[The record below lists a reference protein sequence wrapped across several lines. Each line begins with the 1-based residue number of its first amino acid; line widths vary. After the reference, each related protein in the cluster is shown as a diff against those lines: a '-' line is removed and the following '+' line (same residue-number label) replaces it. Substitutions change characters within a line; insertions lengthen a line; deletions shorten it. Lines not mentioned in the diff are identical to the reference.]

1 MFGNQTKE
9 YPMRVLRSIIL
20 AGALVTLGGPALA
33 HSPSDHN
40 MPGMASMAGM
50 HDMAATVTAVNKTTG
65 AVSVNAGGMTLNVHF
80 PPASL
85 ANVNVGDKITVHLGF
100 TKP

>member
-1 MFGNQTKE
+1 MKTI
-9 YPMRVLRSIIL
+9 YSVAL
-20 AGALVTLGGPALA
+20 AGILLATGASANDQAQGG
-33 HSPSDHN
+33 HGMN
-40 MPGMASMAGM
+40 MAGMAGMAGM
-50 HDMAATVTAVNKTTG
+50 HMMAATVTAVNKTTG

-80 PPASL
+80 PAASL

>member
-1 MFGNQTKE
+1 
-9 YPMRVLRSIIL
+9 MRLLHSAAI
-20 AGALVTLGGPALA
+20 AGALLFAAAPALA
-33 HSPSDHN
+33 HSSN
-40 MPGMASMAGM
+40 MPGMNMPGMMGM
-50 HDMAATVTAVNKTTG
+50 HDMSATVTAVNKTSG
-65 AVSVNAGGMTLNVHF
+65 AVSVDAGGMKLNVHF

>member
-1 MFGNQTKE
+1 MKILH
-9 YPMRVLRSIIL
+9 RAVL
-20 AGALVTLGGPALA
+20 AGALLAFAAPVLA

-40 MPGMASMAGM
+40 MAGMMGM

-65 AVSVNAGGMTLNVHF
+65 AVSVNAGGMSLHVHF